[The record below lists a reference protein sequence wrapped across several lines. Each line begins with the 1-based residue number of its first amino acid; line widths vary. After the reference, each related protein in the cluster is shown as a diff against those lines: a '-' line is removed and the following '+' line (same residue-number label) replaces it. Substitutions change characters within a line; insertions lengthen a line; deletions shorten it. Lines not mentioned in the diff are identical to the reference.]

1 MELTDLRYF
10 ASVAFAGS
18 FSRGARQSFVTTP
31 AVSKAVQRLEAE
43 LSVRLF
49 ERTTRSVTMT
59 PAGRE
64 LLERAQRIF
73 AELES
78 FKAEVEGREERL
90 GGELRVAAN
99 EVLSIELLP
108 LALAGLLR
116 AHPGLNVAAHEMLP
130 EAMGAALRE
139 GRIEVGLT
147 IGGRTSAGIASHELG
162 RSQGVLVCGRTHPLH
177 GRPRVSAR
185 DLAEHVCVVPRFLG
199 LEHLPSL
206 DQFPDQRWPRR
217 VGVTIELM
225 QMAIRLAEEGVGLG
239 YFPEI
244 SVRAQL
250 DDGRLW
256 SLEGL
261 PAREPFVLRALTREA
276 VRMRPA
282 VRALLAQL
290 TMLVRAAG
298 RPRRT
303 SPRTSRRR

>member
-10 ASVAFAGS
+10 ANVAFAGS
-18 FSRGARQSFVTTP
+18 FSRGAQQSFVTTP
-31 AVSKAVQRLEAE
+31 AVSKAVQKLEEE

-64 LLERAQRIF
+64 LLARAERIF

-78 FKAEVEGREERL
+78 FKAEQEGREERL
-90 GGELRVAAN
+90 GGELRIAAN

-116 AHPGLNVAAHEMLP
+116 AHPNLNVATHEMIP
-130 EAMGAALRE
+130 ELMYAALRE

-147 IGGRTSAGIASHELG
+147 VGGRSVVGIASHELG
-162 RSQGVLVCGRTHPLH
+162 RSRGVLVCGRKHPLH
-177 GRPRVSAR
+177 AKSRVTAR
-185 DLAEHVCVVPRFLG
+185 DVAEHTCIVPRFLG

-206 DQFPDQRWPRR
+206 DQFPDQRWPRKA
-217 VGVTIELM
+217 GITIELL
-225 QMAIRLAEEGVGLG
+225 QMAIRLAEEGAGLG
-239 YFPEI
+239 YFPEVT
-244 SVRAQL
+244 VRAQL
-250 DDGRLW
+250 EDGRLW

-261 PAREPFVLRALTREA
+261 PSREPFVLRALTREG

-282 VRALLAQL
+282 VRALLEQL
-290 TMLVRAAG
+290 QSGKLRA
-298 RPRRT
+298 R
-303 SPRTSRRR
+303 SRRR